1 MKIWSKNIRHFLFI
15 FFGILLLLILLEFIV
30 PNLFS
35 VSYGESQNN
44 DIQNKIKSSNSVE
57 KEELKHT
64 ASHIERPEMMKSLY
78 MTACVAGTPSWRE
91 RLAKLI
97 DDTELNSIV
106 IDIKDFS
113 GMVSYDTE
121 LSDFV
126 PNSNCF
132 VRDMK
137 DFIEELHSRNIYVI
151 GRVTVFQD
159 STFTKEFPEFAVKKK
174 DGTTWKDRKGL
185 AFVDVG
191 SKPYWEHIV
200 KLAKKAYEDGFD
212 EINFDYIRYPSDGN
226 MENIWFSQSNA
237 SSTKAENLGIFFSY
251 LRANIEEGKPIISG
265 DLFGMT
271 TTNNDDLNIGQKL
284 EVALKNFDYVY
295 PMVYPSH
302 YPATWNGFKNPAEHP
317 GEVVK
322 LAMQGAVEKA
332 RGASTTPDKLCPWI
346 QDFDL
351 GATYTAGMV
360 RAQIQSTYDVG
371 LKCWL
376 LWDAGNNYTPSAL
389 LK

>member
-1 MKIWSKNIRHFLFI
+1 MSTNKVKSSFI
-15 FFGILLLLILLEFIV
+15 FICISVVIFVIINFALPRAMSVDYGIDVLVKGASE
-30 PNLFS
+30 
-35 VSYGESQNN
+35 
-44 DIQNKIKSSNSVE
+44 
-57 KEELKHT
+57 EELEESTEVVTEPKSPHV
-64 ASHIERPEMMKSLY
+64 ARPEMMKALY

-91 RLAKLI
+91 KLAKLI

-106 IDIKDFS
+106 IDIKDFT
-113 GMVSYDTE
+113 GMISYDTE
-121 LSDFV
+121 LPDFV
-126 PNSNCF
+126 SNTNCF

-137 DFIEELHSRNIYVI
+137 ELVAELHSRNIFVI

-159 STFTKEFPEFAVKKK
+159 STYVKTYPDQAVKKK
-174 DGTTWKDRKGL
+174 DGSIWRDRKGL

-191 SKPYWEHIV
+191 SHLYWDHMV
-200 KLAKKAYEDGFD
+200 RLAKKSYDDGFD

-226 MENIWFSQSNA
+226 MTDIWFSQSPA
-237 SSTKAENLGIFFSY
+237 STTKVANLERFFAHLRENIPQD
-251 LRANIEEGKPIISG
+251 KPIISG

-284 EVALKNFDYVY
+284 EVALKYFDYVY

-302 YPATWNGFKNPAEHP
+302 YPATWNGFAKPAEHP

-322 LAMQGAVEKA
+322 LAMAGAVKKA
-332 RGASTTPDKLCPWI
+332 NNASSTPDKLCPWI

-351 GATYTAGMV
+351 GATYTPAMV
-360 RAQIQSTYDVG
+360 RAQIQATYDVG

-376 LWDAGNNYTPSAL
+376 LWDASNKYTPSAL
-389 LK
+389 NPE

>member
-1 MKIWSKNIRHFLFI
+1 MKGQSKLRSFLI
-15 FFGILLLLILLEFIV
+15 FLSLTAGIFLIVWFALPRIL
-30 PNLFS
+30 S
-35 VSYGESQNN
+35 VDYGAEGLVKGASEEEE
-44 DIQNKIKSSNSVE
+44 KP
-57 KEELKHT
+57 KEEEKPVALHV
-64 ASHIERPEMMKSLY
+64 ERPEMMKALY
-78 MTACVAGTPSWRE
+78 MTACVAGVPSWRE
-91 RLAKLI
+91 SLAKLI
-97 DDTELNSIV
+97 DDTELNSII
-106 IDIKDFS
+106 IDIKDYT
-113 GMVSYDTE
+113 GMISYDLKGPE
-121 LSDFV
+121 FV

-137 DFIEELHSRNIYVI
+137 EFVESLHKRGIYII

-159 STFTKEFPEFAVKKK
+159 STYTKSHPDLAVKKK
-174 DGTTWKDRKGL
+174 DGTTWRDRKGL

-191 SKPYWEHIV
+191 ATPYWEHMV
-200 KLAKKAYEDGFD
+200 TLAETAYADGFD

-226 MENIWFSQSNA
+226 MTDIWFSQSPA
-237 SSTKAENLGIFFSY
+237 STTKVANLERFFKY
-251 LRANIEEGKPIISG
+251 LRENIPQGKPIISG

-284 EVALKNFDYVY
+284 EVALKYFDYVY

-302 YPATWNGFKNPAEHP
+302 YPATWNGFAKPAERP

-322 LAMQGAVEKA
+322 VAMQGAVDKA
-332 RGASTTPDKLCPWI
+332 NAAGISPDKLCTWI

-351 GATYTAGMV
+351 GATYTPAMV

-376 LWDAGNNYTPSAL
+376 LWDASNKYTPSAL
-389 LK
+389 LPG